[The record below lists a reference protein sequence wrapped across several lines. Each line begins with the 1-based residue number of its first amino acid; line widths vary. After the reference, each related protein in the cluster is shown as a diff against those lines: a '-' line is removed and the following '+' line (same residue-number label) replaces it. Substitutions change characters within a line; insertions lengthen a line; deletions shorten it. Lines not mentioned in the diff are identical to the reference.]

1 MKSVWISQKVR
12 LKPTHTTDFK
22 MLDEL
27 PTGPPPRGG
36 CFSGLLPVFVTIR
49 MEYDELGKDI
59 KILMG

>member
-1 MKSVWISQKVR
+1 
-12 LKPTHTTDFK
+12 

-36 CFSGLLPVFVTIR
+36 YSVGFLPVFVTIR